1 MKRPLSTPRPFYFL
15 IFFLSFFTIE
25 AQEKAERINNENNTE
40 LPSSNFY
47 TSRYK
52 VQAAF
57 DGLGYY
63 KLYNYTFNYETD
75 KLLITLGAGLLEQN
89 TIFNNNAP
97 GFYGSLSTN
106 FEYNFNHRFSSYLFG
121 RYLSPSLNNED
132 RINTPHMEFVFPQ
145 TEISTGLRGNFN
157 NVNIDVGASTIFG
170 NEPRPNT
177 LLRTK
182 VSIGF

>member
-1 MKRPLSTPRPFYFL
+1 MKRPLSTPPLFYFL
-15 IFFLSFFTIE
+15 IFLTFFTIE
-25 AQEKAERINNENNTE
+25 AQEKAERINNTE
-40 LPSSNFY
+40 LPSSDFY

-75 KLLITLGAGLLEQN
+75 KLLITLGAGFLEQN
-89 TIFNNNAP
+89 TIFNNMAP
-97 GFYGSLSTN
+97 GLHGSFSAN
-106 FEYNFNHRFSSYLFG
+106 FEYIFNPRFSFYLFG
-121 RYLSPSLNNED
+121 RYLTPSLNDEA
-132 RINTPHMEFVFPQ
+132 RINTPHMELLYPQ
-145 TEISTGLRGNFN
+145 SEVSAGLKGNFN
-157 NVNIDVGASTIFG
+157 NVNINVGASTIFG